1 MLAFRPK
8 FTTRGE
14 WPCTEFGGELTLT
27 TNGKAISIP
36 ALDVPT
42 TAPVH
47 ADALSHR
54 IDSDTE
60 HPTADNN
67 ISKLEMRIPEPR
79 RPVISW
85 ADDEDSEDEEMT
97 SDNVLG
103 ATNSLNQEQAIV
115 PVARAG
121 PSSAAGPIVP
131 AERIVADPTA
141 PVDPTEGTPS
151 TAPPDTI
158 PTAAKK
164 AEMRRLKNKRKR
176 LARAGKR
183 RKQAEE
189 AARLANNN
197 VKKELAELGKVLA
210 ATTAM
215 VEAAKKQVVK
225 LERALAVSKRKRK
238 RMGDEDREHGKKKK
252 KYFAPQKAPLASL
265 KV

>member
-14 WPCTEFGGELTLT
+14 WPGTAFGGELTLT
-27 TNGKAISIP
+27 TNGKAMSIP

-42 TAPVH
+42 AAPVH
-47 ADALSHR
+47 AHALSQR
-54 IDSDTE
+54 IDPDTE
-60 HPTADNN
+60 HLTTDK
-67 ISKLEMRIPEPR
+67 ISSLAMRIPEPR

-85 ADDEDSEDEEMT
+85 ADDEDSDDEEMM
-97 SDNVLG
+97 SDDVLG
-103 ATNSLNQEQAIV
+103 ATNSLTQEQAIV
-115 PVARAG
+115 AVARAG
-121 PSSAAGPIVP
+121 PSSAADPSV
-131 AERIVADPTA
+131 AAARIVAEPTA
-141 PVDPTEGTPS
+141 PVDPS
-151 TAPPDTI
+151 TAPPDTM

-183 RKQAEE
+183 RKQVED
-189 AARLANNN
+189 AARLANTN
-197 VKKELAELGKVLA
+197 VKKELAELGKALA

-225 LERALAVSKRKRK
+225 LERALAVSKRKR
-238 RMGDEDREHGKKKK
+238 MGGEDREHGKKKK
-252 KYFAPQKAPLASL
+252 KYFASQKAPMGSL